1 MVSSISENPTNHR
14 RIGKRVAKTVFVEGM
29 MRALTVAAGPADE
42 VGRRRASQPQT
53 VWNEP
58 LLDLKTAARIEIFPT
73 WARFVFVT
81 T

>member
-1 MVSSISENPTNHR
+1 MVFSIIENPTNHR
-14 RIGKRVAKTVFVEGM
+14 SIGKRVAKTCLSEVM

-42 VGRRRASQPQT
+42 VGRRHASQPET

-58 LLDLKTAARIEIFPT
+58 LLDLKTAAGIEIFPT